1 MSLKL
6 IADVTIEPHARIP
19 TLKIITVKG
28 SIDGITYEQVEEK
41 ILPII
46 EQEAPNVILD
56 LTQVDYLNSM
66 GVMTIIKFHL
76 LLTDKNR
83 SFKIIKPPK
92 FVYGILH
99 VAGLTHHFDM
109 YDSMEAAMS
118 TLK

>member
-1 MSLKL
+1 MMT
-6 IADVTIEPHARIP
+6 DVTIKPHDRIP
-19 TLKIITVKG
+19 ALKIITIKG
-28 SIDGITYEQVEEK
+28 SIDGVSYEYVEDK
-41 ILPII
+41 VLPII

-66 GVMTIIKFHL
+66 GVMSIIKFHL
-76 LLTDKNR
+76 HLTDMNR
-83 SFKIIKPPK
+83 VCKIIKPPK

-109 YDSMEAAMS
+109 YDNMEEAMK